1 MPGSDPNRARL
12 LIARNVYLE
21 KTGNYRAHRTPPR
34 SPPRVQR
41 GELDQPACCSYSL
54 AKDRGSG
61 ASPRSRRQGGEQRA
75 SGLAP
80 QVRTQ
85 RRIVRCY

>member
-41 GELDQPACCSYSL
+41 GDWTSRRAVATLWPKTEVPAP
-54 AKDRGSG
+54 AEIW
-61 ASPRSRRQGGEQRA
+61 RQGGEQRA
-75 SGLAP
+75 SGLAHT
-80 QVRTQ
+80 TQ